1 MLSSPSPVVS
11 TAIASGT
18 QPDANKSRTRSVA
31 AILRDASSPLD
42 RNACIIA
49 PFDDEVRRDAEFYQS
64 QFGACMRIYAP
75 VQCLCPCL
83 IERDTERVVADLK
96 DKQIE
101 IIALMNSWVFSRL
114 IAENE
119 RAGESLSR
127 EMDTVAEAEREQGMS
142 PPQRPSPTPFCSSWL
157 AGSSFRVSRTFLQA
171 SRLRIHGFWHL
182 S

>member
-18 QPDANKSRTRSVA
+18 LPDAFPDANKSRTRSVA
-31 AILRDASSPLD
+31 AILRDASDPLD
-42 RNACIIA
+42 RNTCIIA
-49 PFDDEVRRDAEFYQS
+49 PFDDEVRRDAEFYQN
-64 QFGACMRIYAP
+64 
-75 VQCLCPCL
+75 
-83 IERDTERVVADLK
+83 LK

-127 EMDTVAEAEREQGMS
+127 EMDTIAEAEREQGTRADSFFSLTGVAERMRIQLENCVS
-142 PPQRPSPTPFCSSWL
+142 NIRSAL
-157 AGSSFRVSRTFLQA
+157 AALSRAVL
-171 SRLRIHGFWHL
+171 
-182 S
+182 

>member
-1 MLSSPSPVVS
+1 MVS
-11 TAIASGT
+11 
-18 QPDANKSRTRSVA
+18 
-31 AILRDASSPLD
+31 
-42 RNACIIA
+42 
-49 PFDDEVRRDAEFYQS
+49 
-64 QFGACMRIYAP
+64 
-75 VQCLCPCL
+75 
-83 IERDTERVVADLK
+83 DLK

-142 PPQRPSPTPFCSSWL
+142 LPQRHIPAPFCSSWF
-157 AGSSFRVSRTFLQA
+157 AGSSLRVTHQA

-182 S
+182 P